1 MAIKEDRQKL
11 IHLHTTGTTKPVGI
25 LKLGEIAVQHD
36 SVKGARLFIDTVE
49 GGDSDATLV
58 EFAPKSYID
67 DKVGE
72 ISSGETAL
80 EGRVE
85 ALETKVDVA
94 KVSTAIS
101 DAIGELDTTDSA
113 TTGQFVTSVSQ
124 TDGKI
129 AVTRKALVESDIPS
143 LQIAKITNLQTEL
156 NKKVNTAD
164 VSTASTV
171 TDAMSASTKVAT
183 EKLVEGALSQA
194 KTAAQ
199 GYVDAVDAKL
209 GDGFEATSGKTVSE
223 QLAAVKATAD
233 AAVTDGELS
242 SAKSELQAAIDKKVS
257 SVTGTGA
264 IQVTGGTAPQVSLKI
279 ADTQGNVT
287 LSQTASGLKASVEIP
302 SATVTG
308 VKTGD
313 KVLAL
318 SGTELTSTI
327 GLAYESGTK
336 KINLTG
342 IDNEVIAS
350 IDATDFIK
358 DGMVDE
364 VSFDPESKKLTIT
377 FNTDAGKEAIDVDL
391 TSLVDTY
398 TAGNGVSIS
407 GNVISVKRDDASES
421 FLTVGTSGVKLAG
434 VQSAINS
441 AKAAVIGTTG
451 DTETATTIYGAKK
464 YADSLADNYATADQ
478 GSKADTALQTIR
490 ATNPG
495 TYISIAGVKS
505 GTEIELTPSVTLQA
519 VSGATG
525 GTKGLAEASDVKTYV
540 DSKVGSINVTA
551 SGDTYVSA
559 SASGNKITV
568 AATASTQASLKK
580 ADSAVQSITVSGVG
594 TINSQV
600 SGGVATLDFS
610 KMVIDCGTY
619 GQ

>member
-11 IHLHTTGTTKPVGI
+11 IHLHTSGTTKPEG
-25 LKLGEIAVQHD
+25 LLELGEIAVQHD
-36 SVKGARLFIDTVE
+36 SVEGARLFIDTVS
-49 GGDSDATLV
+49 GGTGTADTLV
-58 EFAPKSYID
+58 EFVPKSYVD
-67 DKVGE
+67 AEVAK

-80 EGRVE
+80 EERVE

-101 DAIGELDTTDSA
+101 DAIGKLDTADSA

-143 LQIAKITNLQTEL
+143 LSISKVINLQTEL

-171 TDAMSASTKVAT
+171 TDAMSASTNVAT
-183 EKLVEGALSQA
+183 EKLVEGALDQA
-194 KTAAQ
+194 KNAAQ
-199 GYVDAVDAKL
+199 GYVNAVDAKL
-209 GDGFEATSGKTVSE
+209 GEGFSSDNTVST

-233 AAVTDGELS
+233 AAVTDGELNS
-242 SAKSELQAAIDKKVS
+242 VKSELQAAIDEKVS

-264 IQVTGGTAPQVSLKI
+264 IQVTEGTTPQVSLTLDP
-279 ADTQGNVT
+279 AGNVT

-308 VKTGD
+308 VKPGD

-318 SGTELTSTI
+318 SDTELTSTLSLTYEEVTGETGNTKYIMLKGI
-327 GLAYESGTK
+327 GGAE
-336 KINLTG
+336 
-342 IDNEVIAS
+342 IAK
-350 IDATDFIK
+350 IDASEFIK
-358 DGMVDE
+358 DGMVQS
-364 VSFDPESKKLTIT
+364 VSFDPDSKKLTIT
-377 FNTDAGKEAIDVDL
+377 FNTDAGAEPIEVDL

-407 GNVISVKRDDASES
+407 GNVISVKRDEASES
-421 FLTVGTSGVKLAG
+421 FLTVGASGVKLAG
-434 VQSAINS
+434 VQTAIDNGVQN
-441 AKAAVIGTTG
+441 AK
-451 DTETATTIYGAKK
+451 D
-464 YADSLADNYATADQ
+464 YADGLSVNYATADQ

-495 TYISIAGVKS
+495 SYISIAGAKS
-505 GTEIELTPSVTLQA
+505 GTEIQLTPSVTVQA
-519 VSGATG
+519 VSGATEA
-525 GTKGLAEASDVKTYV
+525 TKGLAEASDVKTYV
-540 DSKVGSINVTA
+540 DSKVESINVTA

-568 AATASTQASLKK
+568 AATASTIESLRK

-594 TINSQV
+594 TIDSQV
-600 SGGVATLDFS
+600 SGGVATLNFS

-619 GQ
+619 

>member
-11 IHLHTTGTTKPVGI
+11 IHLHTSGTSKPEG
-25 LKLGEIAVQHD
+25 LLELGEIAVQHD
-36 SVKGARLFIDTVE
+36 SVEGARLFIDTVS
-49 GGDSDATLV
+49 GGTGSESTLA
-58 EFAPKSYID
+58 EFVPKSYVD
-67 DKVGE
+67 AKVAE
-72 ISSGETAL
+72 VSSGETAL
-80 EGRVE
+80 KGRVE
-85 ALETKVDVA
+85 ALEAKVDVA
-94 KVSTAIS
+94 TNVSTAIS

-143 LQIAKITNLQTEL
+143 LPITKITSLQTEL

-183 EKLVEGALSQA
+183 EKLVEGALEQA

-209 GDGFEATSGKTVSE
+209 GDGFSSSSTVTT

-233 AAVTDGELS
+233 AAVTDDELS
-242 SAKSELQAAIDKKVS
+242 SAKSELQSAIDEKVS

-264 IQVTGGTAPQVSLKI
+264 IKVTTGVTPQVSLTLDPAK
-279 ADTQGNVT
+279 GNVT
-287 LSQTASGLKASVEIP
+287 FSQSASGLKASVKIP

-308 VKTGD
+308 VKEGE

-327 GLAYESGTK
+327 GLAYDSGTK

-342 IDNEVIAS
+342 IENEVIAS
-350 IDATDFIK
+350 IDAKDFIK
-358 DGMVDE
+358 DGMVQN
-364 VSFDPESKKLTIT
+364 VSFDPGSKKLTIT
-377 FNTDAGKEAIDVDL
+377 FNTDAGTEPIDVDL

-441 AKAAVIGTTG
+441 AKDAVIGTTG
-451 DTETATTIYGAKK
+451 DTETSTTIYGAKK

-495 TYISIAGVKS
+495 TYISIAGAKS
-505 GTEIELTPSVTLQA
+505 GTEIRLTPSVTVQA

-525 GTKGLAEASDVKTYV
+525 ETKGLAEASDVKTYV
-540 DSKVGSINVTA
+540 DTKVGSINVTA

-559 SASGNKITV
+559 SASGNNITV
-568 AATASTQASLKK
+568 SATTSTIDSLRK

-594 TINSQV
+594 AIDSQV
-600 SGGVATLDFS
+600 SGGVATLNFA

-619 GQ
+619 

>member
-11 IHLHTTGTTKPVGI
+11 IHLHTSGTIKPEG
-25 LKLGEIAVQHD
+25 LLELGEIAVQHD
-36 SVKGARLFIDTVE
+36 SVEGARLFIDTVS
-49 GGDSDATLV
+49 GGTGTADTLV
-58 EFAPKSYID
+58 EFVPKSYVD
-67 DKVGE
+67 AEVAK

-101 DAIGELDTTDSA
+101 DAIGKLDTADSA

-143 LQIAKITNLQTEL
+143 LSISKVTNLQTEL

-183 EKLVEGALSQA
+183 EKLVEGALDQA
-194 KTAAQ
+194 KLAAQ
-199 GYVDAVDAKL
+199 GYVNAVDAKL
-209 GDGFEATSGKTVSE
+209 GEGFEASSGKTVSE

-233 AAVTDGELS
+233 AAVT
-242 SAKSELQAAIDKKVS
+242 
-257 SVTGTGA
+257 
-264 IQVTGGTAPQVSLKI
+264 
-279 ADTQGNVT
+279 
-287 LSQTASGLKASVEIP
+287 
-302 SATVTG
+302 G
-308 VKTGD
+308 VKAGD
-313 KVLAL
+313 KVLDL

-327 GLAYESGTK
+327 SLTYESGTK

-342 IDNEVIAS
+342 IDDEVIAS

-358 DGMVDE
+358 DGMVQN
-364 VSFDPESKKLTIT
+364 VSFDPDSKKLTIT
-377 FNTDAGKEAIDVDL
+377 FNTDAGTEPIDVDL

-464 YADSLADNYATADQ
+464 YADSLADNYATAEQ

-490 ATNPG
+490 ATNSG
-495 TYISIAGVKS
+495 TYISIAGAKS
-505 GTEIELTPSVTLQA
+505 GTEIRLTPSVTVQA

-525 GTKGLAEASDVKTYV
+525 TTKGLAEASDVKTYV

-551 SGDTYVSA
+551 SGDTYVEA
-559 SASGNKITV
+559 QASGNKVTV
-568 AATASTQASLKK
+568 NASESTKASLAK
-580 ADSAVQSITVSGVG
+580 ANSAVQSITVSGVG
-594 TINSQV
+594 TIESQV

-610 KMVIDCGTY
+610 KIVIDCGTY
-619 GQ
+619 

>member
-11 IHLHTTGTTKPVGI
+11 IHLHTSGTSKPEG
-25 LKLGEIAVQHD
+25 LLELGEIAVQHD
-36 SVKGARLFIDTVE
+36 SVEGARLFIDTVS
-49 GGDSDATLV
+49 GGTGSESTLA
-58 EFAPKSYID
+58 EFVPKSYVD
-67 DKVGE
+67 AKVAE
-72 ISSGETAL
+72 VSSGETAL
-80 EGRVE
+80 KGRVE
-85 ALETKVDVA
+85 ALEAKVDVA
-94 KVSTAIS
+94 TNVSTAIS

-143 LQIAKITNLQTEL
+143 LPITKITSLQTEL

-183 EKLVEGALSQA
+183 EKLVEGALEQA

-209 GDGFEATSGKTVSE
+209 GDGFSSSSTVTT

-233 AAVTDGELS
+233 AAVTDDELS
-242 SAKSELQAAIDKKVS
+242 SAKSELQSAIDEKVS

-264 IQVTGGTAPQVSLKI
+264 IKVTTGVTPQVSLTLDPAK
-279 ADTQGNVT
+279 GNVT
-287 LSQTASGLKASVEIP
+287 FSQSASGLKASVEIP

-308 VKTGD
+308 VKEGE

-327 GLAYESGTK
+327 GLAYDSGTK

-342 IDNEVIAS
+342 IENEVIAS
-350 IDATDFIK
+350 IDAKDFIK
-358 DGMVDE
+358 DGMVQN
-364 VSFDPESKKLTIT
+364 VSFDPGSKKLTIT
-377 FNTDAGKEAIDVDL
+377 FNTDAGTEPIDVDL

-441 AKAAVIGTTG
+441 AKDAVIGTTG
-451 DTETATTIYGAKK
+451 DTETSTTIYGAKK

-490 ATNPG
+490 ATNHG
-495 TYISIAGVKS
+495 TYISITGAKS
-505 GTEIELTPSVTLQA
+505 GTEIRLTPSVTVQA

-525 GTKGLAEASDVKTYV
+525 ETKGLAEASDVKTYV
-540 DSKVGSINVTA
+540 DTKVGSINVTA

-559 SASGNKITV
+559 SASGNNITV
-568 AATASTQASLKK
+568 SATASTIDSLRK

-594 TINSQV
+594 AIDSQV
-600 SGGVATLDFS
+600 SGGVATLNFA

-619 GQ
+619 